1 MTLLGAAAW
10 NIYRM
15 FGTED
20 AVAKNDPITFCIAI
34 VYQFILAFIISLSM
48 KGHQGL
54 LIYFGFLKGKMSK
67 SIFLLFCATMV
78 FPIVDAD
85 AGDSKYDKLNWFAAA
100 FLSVCAFL

>member
-1 MTLLGAAAW
+1 MTLLGAAGW
-10 NIYRM
+10 NIFRL
-15 FGTED
+15 FGLED
-20 AVAKNDPITFCIAI
+20 PVAQKDPITFAIVI
-34 VYQFILAFIISLSM
+34 VYQFILAFMISLSM
-48 KGHQGL
+48 KGNQGL